1 VSAWHLECSA
11 CDHVGGGRAIASVC
25 PRCGQPLL
33 VRYDSPWPAR
43 EVISDR
49 WDLWRYRTVL
59 PIDDAET
66 PVSLGEGVTPL
77 LDAPSLARAIG
88 VTRLWIKDEGRNPT
102 ASFKARGMS
111 AAVTRAKALGVPG
124 LVVPTAGNAGAALA
138 AYGAAASLP
147 VRVFAPASTPSPILS
162 TIRALGAELDLVDG
176 HIGDAGKR
184 SRAFA
189 EEQGWFDMSTL
200 REPYR
205 IEGKKTMGIEIAEQM
220 RWRLP
225 THVVYPTGGGTG
237 LIGMWKVFAE
247 MRGGGW
253 LRADV
258 ALPRM
263 ISAQAAGC
271 APIVRAFESGALSA
285 TPWEDPQ
292 THASGLRVPGPL
304 GDRLIL
310 RAIRESGGTAAW
322 VSEDVIARETLRLSR
337 ETGVDAAPEGGCAL
351 GVLEKLVR
359 SGEVGRESEVVL
371 FNTGSGAS
379 YRF

>member
-1 VSAWHLECSA
+1 
-11 CDHVGGGRAIASVC
+11 
-25 PRCGQPLL
+25 
-33 VRYDSPWPAR
+33 
-43 EVISDR
+43 
-49 WDLWRYRTVL
+49 
-59 PIDDAET
+59 
-66 PVSLGEGVTPL
+66 
-77 LDAPSLARAIG
+77 
-88 VTRLWIKDEGRNPT
+88 
-102 ASFKARGMS
+102 MS

-147 VRVFAPASTPSPILS
+147 VRVFAPASTPSPILA

-189 EEQGWFDMSTL
+189 ASEGWFDMSTL

-205 IEGKKTMGIEIAEQM
+205 IEGKKTMGIELAEQLD
-220 RWRLP
+220 WRLP
-225 THVVYPTGGGTG
+225 SHVVYPTGGGTG

-247 MRGGGW
+247 MRDGGW
-253 LRADV
+253 LPPDV

-271 APIVRAFESGALSA
+271 APIVRALESGAVSA

-310 RAIRESGGTAAW
+310 RAIRESGGSAAA
-322 VSEDVIARETLRLSR
+322 VSEDVIAQDTLRLSR

-359 SGEVGRESEVVL
+359 AGVVTRDAEVVL